1 MTLDEVK
8 TEAAP
13 GGVIKADHIDT
24 IVDSLS
30 AITKSTTGNVQFFSL
45 AISCTAVNVPT
56 IVNQRDFNFGGTMT
70 VSSVSAGAFRIIHS
84 GNNFSASSFFHIT
97 SKTTNVVFSIASIL
111 GTSAVDIAIRDTNG
125 FVTSLSANEGFIF
138 KVEN

>member
-1 MTLDEVK
+1 MTLDTVK

-13 GGVIKADHIDT
+13 GGSIKADHIDT

-30 AITKSTTGNVQFFSL
+30 SITKSVTGNVQFFTLS
-45 AISCTAVNVPT
+45 ISCTATDAPV

-70 VSSVSAGAFRIIHS
+70 ISPISAGAYHIIHS
-84 GNNFSASSFFHIT
+84 GNGFSASSFFHIT
-97 SKTTNVVFSIASIL
+97 SKTTNVMFSIGSLL
-111 GTSAVDIAIRDTNG
+111 GTSAVEVVIRDTNG
-125 FVTSLSANEGFIF
+125 YVTSLSANEGFIF